1 MRTLPIIV
9 FDEGGQGGSPARFA
23 VPRPGVLPFLGQ
35 RAVHALDLAVL
46 PGAAGPRA
54 DMAGALGLEQR
65 VELSAAVARAVV
77 GHHALDPHAHALE
90 EAQAPAHERRAG
102 TLALVG
108 RQLGVGDPAEV
119 VDGDAQ
125 AGRARAPRGAAAAP
139 QGAVAAAGHAGRFL
153 DVDAQELARPLPLVA
168 HGGDRAAAAR
178 LPGHAVD
185 VGEPRHAPPGDD
197 PRARARRHA
206 RRGRQPERGEQ
217 HRGAGLADPLLD
229 IGRLLRSESPSP
241 DLLLRS
247 RLPAVWR
254 LIPIWRAASATPR
267 PDSMRETSVSRPFGV
282 SFALGCCSTGG
293 LLRYESRQLTACGN
307 PPYLSP
313 ADVNNVLALNS

>member
-1 MRTLPIIV
+1 MPSKKRKL
-9 FDEGGQGGSPARFA
+9 
-23 VPRPGVLPFLGQ
+23 
-35 RAVHALDLAVL
+35 
-46 PGAAGPRA
+46 
-54 DMAGALGLEQR
+54 
-65 VELSAAVARAVV
+65 
-77 GHHALDPHAHALE
+77 
-90 EAQAPAHERRAG
+90 RRAG
-102 TLALVG
+102 ALALVG
-108 RQLGVGDPAEV
+108 QQLGVGDPAEV
-119 VDGDAQ
+119 VDGGVQ

-139 QGAVAAAGHAGRFL
+139 QGAVAAAVGHAGHFL

-206 RRGRQPERGEQ
+206 RRGRQPERASQTRSSTSG
-217 HRGAGLADPLLD
+217 GVSLASLR
-229 IGRLLRSESPSP
+229 GRLLRSESPSP

-247 RLPAVWR
+247 HLPAVWR

-282 SFALGCCSTGG
+282 SFALGYCSTGG

-313 ADVNNVLALNS
+313 ADVNNVLALNI

>member
-1 MRTLPIIV
+1 MPSKKRRHRPMNAAQVPLRSSGSSSAWATLLK
-9 FDEGGQGGSPARFA
+9 SSTA
-23 VPRPGVLPFLGQ
+23 
-35 RAVHALDLAVL
+35 
-46 PGAAGPRA
+46 
-54 DMAGALGLEQR
+54 
-65 VELSAAVARAVV
+65 
-77 GHHALDPHAHALE
+77 
-90 EAQAPAHERRAG
+90 
-102 TLALVG
+102 TC
-108 RQLGVGDPAEV
+108 RQ
-119 VDGDAQ
+119 
-125 AGRARAPRGAAAAP
+125 
-139 QGAVAAAGHAGRFL
+139 
-153 DVDAQELARPLPLVA
+153 
-168 HGGDRAAAAR
+168 AAAAR

-217 HRGAGLADPLLD
+217 HRGAGLAGLR
-229 IGRLLRSESPSP
+229 GRLLRSESPSP

-247 RLPAVWR
+247 HLPAVWR

-282 SFALGCCSTGG
+282 SFVLGCCSTGG

-313 ADVNNVLALNS
+313 ADVNNVLALNI